1 MRFLGGLF
9 LGLIL
14 GIAGFFIF
22 SPGIEKKAFEQG
34 IEEGRSK
41 GIEEGILQ
49 AETARQKYEDS
60 LKSVSIVQDTI
71 VTPPEVTKPQK
82 RRENNDINF
91 RMYGNEVGERISDSL

>member
-1 MRFLGGLF
+1 M
-9 LGLIL
+9 GLIL
-14 GIAGFFIF
+14 GVAGFFIF
-22 SPGIEKKAFEQG
+22 SPGIEKKAFEKG

-41 GIEEGILQ
+41 GVEEGILQ

-71 VTPPEVTKPQK
+71 ATPPEVTRPQE

-91 RMYGNEVGERISDSL
+91 RMYGNEVGERIGDSL